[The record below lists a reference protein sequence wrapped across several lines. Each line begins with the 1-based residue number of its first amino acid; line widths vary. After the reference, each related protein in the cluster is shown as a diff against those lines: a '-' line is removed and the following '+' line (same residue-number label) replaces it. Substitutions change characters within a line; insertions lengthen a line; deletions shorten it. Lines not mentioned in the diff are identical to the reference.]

1 MYLKKLEIH
10 GFKSFADKTVLEF
23 RPGITLVVGPNGS
36 GKSNIADAIRWVLG
50 EQSVKSLRG
59 GKMEDVIFAGSEK
72 RRSLGMAEVSL
83 TIDNTA
89 GDFPMSY
96 SEVTVTRRLYRS
108 GESDYLINRTP
119 CRLKDIHE
127 LFMDTGV
134 GREGFS
140 MIGQGKVDEILQAR
154 PEERRGIIEDAA
166 GIVKYRYRKR
176 EALRKLEET
185 DAHLL
190 RLEDLLLELE
200 GQEGPLKNQAEEAGR
215 YKALKEELDMLEV
228 GLIVDEAEDSR
239 KKLEDAQA
247 QFQKISDELL
257 SEKSGFLVVQG
268 QEESLR
274 LELSQNAE
282 ALNQTQEEI
291 YQKNLRLEAMET
303 EYRYGLERGESI
315 QQQIQDLEADNIRLD
330 AEWKD
335 MTGDWNARQE
345 EGAVLAERLGQT
357 RESLEQMEKEQA
369 REQEADFK
377 LRSDLEQMKEDHFG
391 LIQEDST
398 LGNEEQAANRELQS
412 MEKQAQVIETHARQL
427 EESRLALQKEK
438 ENLDADI
445 QMLETTRKT
454 LENGLSFLE
463 QKQETARAELE
474 KIQQANRL
482 LSDERSQALSRFK
495 ILDEMEREGQG
506 YAQGVREI
514 LRHKTPSRF
523 AGIVGTVAQ
532 AIRIPKEY
540 ELAVEVALGGGAQNL
555 IAESERAAQ
564 EAIRWLK
571 AQNKGR
577 VTFLPM
583 DTVKA
588 PVLQKDGLPR
598 GKGIIGRMSDLVD
611 FEDRFLG
618 VFEFLLGRIWLTE
631 DLALAVARARE
642 THFRWR
648 MVSLDGQVV
657 NAGGSLT
664 GGSMKVNA
672 TGILGRRRQLEELD
686 RVIRSQS
693 DALLEGEA
701 REERAQGQVDEVAD
715 MLSQARDEIQEVKL
729 RQVRIQGLN
738 QQKTETLN
746 RLIRDQEGLALQR
759 DETSGVQGEVLG
771 RMAVLRENRAL
782 LADQIRRMDAEIQ
795 QVKSLVQANEAQ
807 RPIKQERLMEL
818 RVAAATIEEKLN
830 AFDRENADLRRRM
843 EQIRNKKL
851 GQEENAA
858 LLRKRK
864 SGILENAQS
873 MAKEKTELAQAL
885 AEMEDRKAA
894 LQTRK
899 AALQDQAVALD
910 EDQKKKYRRI
920 QQREDQV
927 HQLELQKSRYSVSLE
942 EVSKRI
948 AVFGVSLEEAVEKA
962 APIRDRRAARE
973 RIDWLRQETEGMD
986 QVNLGAMEEYQ
997 RLLERLDFMRAQI
1010 SDLTEAKKE
1019 LRNVIREMDE
1029 LVARRFKETFEQVNE
1044 SFSRMFV
1051 TLFEGGRG
1059 RLSLT
1064 QPDNLLET
1072 GVEIMAQPP
1081 GKKHELLTLLS
1092 GGEKALTAIALLL
1105 AMLQIRPSPFCVL
1118 DEIESSLD
1126 EANVVRFGKV
1136 VKMFADRCQ
1145 FIAITHRKGTMEIG
1159 DVLYGVTVEESTG
1172 VSKLISVRM
1181 EDARAAVAG

>member
-10 GFKSFADKTVLEF
+10 GFKSFADKTALEF

-36 GKSNIADAIRWVLG
+36 GKSNIADAVRWVLG

-140 MIGQGKVDEILQAR
+140 MIGQGRVDEILQAR

-185 DAHLL
+185 EAHLV

-200 GQEGPLKNQAEEAGR
+200 GQEAPLQAQAEEAGR
-215 YKALKEELDMLEV
+215 YRALKEELDLLEI

-239 KKLEDAQA
+239 KKLAQTQTRLQELSDA
-247 QFQKISDELL
+247 LL
-257 SEKSGFLVVQG
+257 SEKSGFLVVQS
-268 QEESLR
+268 QEENLR
-274 LELSQNAE
+274 LELTQTSE
-282 ALNQTQEEI
+282 ALSQIQEDL
-291 YQKNLRLEAMET
+291 YQKNLRLESLET
-303 EYRYGLERGESI
+303 ESRYGLERSESI
-315 QQQIQDLEADNIRLD
+315 QQQIQDLEDENVRLD
-330 AEWKD
+330 AEWKA
-335 MTGDWNARQE
+335 MSGDWEARRE
-345 EGAVLAERLGQT
+345 EGAALAQRLTQT
-357 RESLEQMEKEQA
+357 REALQREEEEQA

-377 LRSDLEQMKEDHFG
+377 LRSDLEQMKEDHFS
-391 LIQEDST
+391 LIQKDSA
-398 LGNEEQAANRELQS
+398 LGNEEQSAGRELQT
-412 MEKQAQVIETHARQL
+412 MEKQAQALESQTRQL
-427 EESRLALQKEK
+427 EENRLALQKEK
-438 ENLDADI
+438 EDLDADV
-445 QMLETTRKT
+445 QMLESTRKT

-463 QKQETARAELE
+463 QKREAAKADLE

-482 LSDERSQALSRFK
+482 LSEERGQALSRYK
-495 ILDEMEREGQG
+495 ILEEMEKEGQG
-506 YAQGVREI
+506 YGQGVREI
-514 LRHKTPSRF
+514 LRHKAPNRF
-523 AGIVGTVAQ
+523 GGIVGTVAQ

-583 DTVKA
+583 DTIRP
-588 PVLQKDGLPR
+588 PVLQKDGLPK
-598 GKGIIGRMSDLVD
+598 GKGVIGRMSDLID

-618 VFEFLLGRIWLTE
+618 IFEFLLGRIWLTE
-631 DLALAVARARE
+631 DLASAVSRARE

-648 MVSLDGQVV
+648 LVSLDGQVV

-664 GGSMKVNA
+664 GGSMKANA
-672 TGILGRRRQLEELD
+672 AGILSRRRQLEELD
-686 RVIRSQS
+686 REIRAQS
-693 DALLEGEA
+693 KALLEGEA
-701 REERAQGQVDEVAD
+701 LEERAQGQADEVAD
-715 MLSQARDEIQEVKL
+715 MLAQAREEIQEVRL

-738 QQKTETLN
+738 QQKTEMLN

-759 DETSGVQGEVLG
+759 DETRDVRGEVLS
-771 RMAVLRENRAL
+771 RLDAIREERLRL
-782 LADQIRRMDAEIQ
+782 KDQIERADGEVQRIRG
-795 QVKSLVQANEAQ
+795 LIQANEAQ
-807 RPIKQERLMEL
+807 RPAKQEQLMEL
-818 RVAAATIEEKLN
+818 RVGAAAMEEKLS
-830 AFDRENADLRRRM
+830 AFDRENADLRRRI
-843 EQIRNKKL
+843 EQTKSKKTS
-851 GQEENAA
+851 QEENIA

-864 SGILENAQS
+864 SSILEGARAMNE
-873 MAKEKTELAQAL
+873 EKSELARL
-885 AEMEDRKAA
+885 LGETEDRKAA
-894 LQTRK
+894 LQVQK

-910 EDQKKKYRRI
+910 EDQKKKYR
-920 QQREDQV
+920 QMQKQEDQM
-927 HQLELQKSRYSVSLE
+927 HQLELQQSRYSVSLE
-942 EVSKRI
+942 EVAKRI
-948 AVFGVSLEEAVEKA
+948 AVFGMSLEEAVEKA
-962 APIRDRRAARE
+962 PPIRERQAARE
-973 RIDWLRQETEGMD
+973 RIEWLRQETEGMD

-997 RLLERLDFMRAQI
+997 RLLERLEFMRSQI
-1010 SDLTEAKKE
+1010 LDLTEAKKE
-1019 LRNVIREMDE
+1019 LRHVIQEMDQ
-1029 LVARRFKETFEQVNE
+1029 LVAKRFKETFDRVNE
-1044 SFSRMFV
+1044 SFSQMFV

-1092 GGEKALTAIALLL
+1092 GGEKALTAIALLM
-1105 AMLQIRPSPFCVL
+1105 AMLRIRPSPFCVL

-1136 VKMFADRCQ
+1136 LRQFADQCQ

-1159 DVLYGVTVEESTG
+1159 DVLYGVTVEEATG
-1172 VSKLISVRM
+1172 VSKLIGVRM
-1181 EDARAAVAG
+1181 EDAKQVVNG